1 MIRSSLYRNVLT
13 VKPLYHTVLS
23 EDLTCWSTKVVWHTF
38 IEKDCVNIKV
48 RHALRH
54 SSPPR
59 VIHSHQCFFSQKEAE
74 MSVFWKMTHSLL
86 IFSLLGT
93 SQDEKHQK
101 GPVRSLN
108 VSCLMTH
115 ISVNFKLFI
124 SYTLV
129 AIGRPLSS
137 LKKDKVTNL
146 CQLCD
151 FCEVNN
157 SYLLLIYSPR

>member
-74 MSVFWKMTHSLL
+74 MSVF
-86 IFSLLGT
+86 
-93 SQDEKHQK
+93 
-101 GPVRSLN
+101 
-108 VSCLMTH
+108 
-115 ISVNFKLFI
+115 
-124 SYTLV
+124 
-129 AIGRPLSS
+129 
-137 LKKDKVTNL
+137 
-146 CQLCD
+146 
-151 FCEVNN
+151 
-157 SYLLLIYSPR
+157 